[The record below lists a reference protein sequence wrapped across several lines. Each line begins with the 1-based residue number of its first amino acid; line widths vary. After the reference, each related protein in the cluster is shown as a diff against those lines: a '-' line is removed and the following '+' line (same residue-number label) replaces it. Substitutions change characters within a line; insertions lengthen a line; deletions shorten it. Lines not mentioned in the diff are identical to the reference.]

1 MHYTRHQAKRP
12 RQKRLD
18 VTKREPSERTRALYD
33 AREQKFSHMDSQG
46 GTVSRQLR
54 KRWNRKIKNANLRDY
69 NEWLNR
75 MADKMEMADK
85 KGDSATIFKI
95 VKIMSG
101 LLTSSAQ
108 ASPSTDKDG
117 NLILDHDKLARKNPT
132 GTHIGNLLKI
142 SVLD

>member
-1 MHYTRHQAKRP
+1 
-12 RQKRLD
+12 
-18 VTKREPSERTRALYD
+18 
-33 AREQKFSHMDSQG
+33 
-46 GTVSRQLR
+46 
-54 KRWNRKIKNANLRDY
+54 
-69 NEWLNR
+69 

-117 NLILDHDKLARKNPT
+117 NLILDHDKLARTWKEFLSGKFAAGGIEPPDNSKKELSMHQHRDQIVMPM
-132 GTHIGNLLKI
+132 G
-142 SVLD
+142 VVVF